1 MQRDQ
6 NPMNLSLY
14 IAKRYLFSKKSH
26 QVINIISGV
35 AIAGIALATAAMVC
49 TLSVFNGFQGVVAK
63 QFSAFDADIKITA
76 ASGKVIITDAP
87 EIGKVAE
94 MTDIATLSFCIEGKA
109 MAGYGGQ
116 QAMVTIKGV
125 DDNFASLTQIHKA
138 LYGPGEFILNDGMN
152 DYAVLGGGLVQ
163 KLNCGVLFTTP
174 LEIYVPNRQGS
185 INLTIPARN
194 FKKSELH
201 SSGLV
206 FILNQPEYDGEY
218 IITSDSFAR
227 NIFRRGANEATS
239 MELKLK
245 EGTNAAEVKKKIA
258 KALGNG
264 YTVQDRYEQQESIYK
279 VMQVEKLISYIFL
292 TFILMVACF
301 NIIGSLA
308 MLIIEKRE
316 NMKTLSSL
324 GAENKTIAN
333 IFVFEGAI
341 ISAMGAAIGIVA
353 GVALCLVQQHFGL
366 ISLGDGAMIVES
378 YPVEIVASDVA
389 ITFFTVILIGFLTV
403 WLPVKALTRKY
414 I

>member
-1 MQRDQ
+1 
-6 NPMNLSLY
+6 MNLSLY

-76 ASGKVIITDAP
+76 ASGKVITTDAP
-87 EIGKVAE
+87 EIGKVAD
-94 MTDIATLSFCIEGKA
+94 MQDIAALSFCVEGKA
-109 MAGYGGQ
+109 MASYGGS

-125 DDNFASLTQIHKA
+125 DDNFASLTEIDKV
-138 LYGPGEFILNDGMN
+138 LIGPGEFVLNDGMN
-152 DYAVLGGGLVQ
+152 DYAVLGGGLTGI
-163 KLNCGVLFTTP
+163 LNCGILFTTP
-174 LEIYVPNRQGS
+174 IEIYAPNRLENV
-185 INLTIPARN
+185 NLTIPARN

-201 SSGLV
+201 STGLV
-206 FILNQPEYDGEY
+206 FVLNQPEYDGEY

-227 NIFRRGANEATS
+227 NLFRREANEATS
-239 MELKLK
+239 MELKIRS
-245 EGTNAAEVKKKIA
+245 GANAAKTKKEIEA
-258 KALGNG
+258 ILGSG
-264 YTVQDRYEQQESIYK
+264 YTVQDRYEQQESVYK
-279 VMQVEKLISYIFL
+279 VMQVEKMISYIFL

-316 NMKTLSSL
+316 NMKTLRSL

-341 ISAMGAAIGIVA
+341 ISAMGAVIGIIA
-353 GVALCLVQQHFGL
+353 GVALTLAQQHFGL
-366 ISLGDGAMIVES
+366 ISLGDGAMIVDS
-378 YPVEIVASDVA
+378 YPVVIIPSDVA
-389 ITFFTVILIGFLTV
+389 ITFVTVIAVGFLTV
-403 WLPVKALTRKY
+403 WLPVKALTKRY

>member
-1 MQRDQ
+1 M
-6 NPMNLSLY
+6 
-14 IAKRYLFSKKSH
+14 
-26 QVINIISGV
+26 INIISGV

-63 QFSAFDADIKITA
+63 QFSAFDADIKVTA
-76 ASGKVIITDAP
+76 ASGKVITTDAP
-87 EIGKVAE
+87 EIQQVAAIPE
-94 MTDIATLSFCIEGKA
+94 IESKSFCVEGKA
-109 MAGYGGQ
+109 MAGIGGK

-125 DDNFASLTQIHKA
+125 DENFAALTNIQSILH
-138 LYGPGEFILNDGMN
+138 GPGEFIVSDGTD
-152 DYAVLGGGLVQ
+152 DYAVLGGGFAETLG
-163 KLNCGVLFTTP
+163 CGVFFNTP
-174 LEIYVPNRQGS
+174 LEIYVPNRQGN

-194 FKKSELH
+194 FKKSELQ

-227 NIFRRGANEATS
+227 DIFSREANEATS

-245 EGTNAAEVKKKIA
+245 GNANASKTKKEVEKI
-258 KALGNG
+258 LGSD
-264 YTVQDRYEQQESIYK
+264 YIVQDRYEQQESVYK
-279 VMQVEKLISYIFL
+279 VMQVEKMISYIFL

-316 NMKTLSSL
+316 NMKTLRSL
-324 GAENKTIAN
+324 GAESKTIAN

-341 ISAMGAAIGIVA
+341 ISAIGAVIGIVA
-353 GVALCLVQQHFGL
+353 GVALSLAQQHFGL
-366 ISLGDGAMIVES
+366 ITMGSTDDFIVES
-378 YPVEIVASDVA
+378 YPVEIIPGDVA
-389 ITFFTVILIGFLTV
+389 IIFATVIVVGFITV
-403 WLPVKALTRKY
+403 WLPVKALTKRY

>member
-1 MQRDQ
+1 
-6 NPMNLSLY
+6 MNLSLY

-63 QFSAFDADIKITA
+63 QFSAFDADIKVTA
-76 ASGKVIITDAP
+76 ASGKVITTDAP
-87 EIGKVAE
+87 EIGKVAD
-94 MTDIATLSFCIEGKA
+94 MQDIAALSFCVEGKA
-109 MAGYGGQ
+109 MASYGGS

-125 DDNFASLTQIHKA
+125 DNNFASLTEIDKV
-138 LYGPGEFILNDGMN
+138 LIGPGEFVLNDGMN
-152 DYAVLGGGLVQ
+152 DYAVLGGGLTGI
-163 KLNCGVLFTTP
+163 LNCGILFTTP
-174 LEIYVPNRQGS
+174 IEIYAPNRLENV
-185 INLTIPARN
+185 NLTIPARN

-201 SSGLV
+201 STGLV
-206 FILNQPEYDGEY
+206 FVLNQPEYDGEY

-227 NIFRRGANEATS
+227 NLFRREANEATS
-239 MELKLK
+239 MELKIRS
-245 EGTNAAEVKKKIA
+245 GANAAKTKKEIEA
-258 KALGNG
+258 ILGSG
-264 YTVQDRYEQQESIYK
+264 YTVQDRYEQQESVYK
-279 VMQVEKLISYIFL
+279 VMQVEKMISYIFL

-316 NMKTLSSL
+316 NMKTLRSL

-341 ISAMGAAIGIVA
+341 ISAMGAVIGIIA
-353 GVALCLVQQHFGL
+353 GVALTLAQQHFGL
-366 ISLGDGAMIVES
+366 ISMGGAGEFIVES
-378 YPVEIVASDVA
+378 YPVKIIPGDVA
-389 ITFFTVILIGFLTV
+389 ATFITVIVVGFITV

-414 I
+414 V

>member
-1 MQRDQ
+1 
-6 NPMNLSLY
+6 MNLSLY

-63 QFSAFDADIKITA
+63 QFSAFDADIKVTA
-76 ASGKVIITDAP
+76 ASGKVITTDAP
-87 EIGKVAE
+87 EIGKVAD
-94 MTDIATLSFCIEGKA
+94 MQDIAALSFCVEDKA
-109 MAGYGGQ
+109 MASYGGS

-125 DDNFASLTQIHKA
+125 DNNFASLTEIDKV
-138 LYGPGEFILNDGMN
+138 LIGPGEFVLNDGMN
-152 DYAVLGGGLVQ
+152 DYAVLGGGLTGI
-163 KLNCGVLFTTP
+163 LNCGILFTTP
-174 LEIYVPNRQGS
+174 IEIYAPNRLENV
-185 INLTIPARN
+185 NLTIPARN

-201 SSGLV
+201 STGLV
-206 FILNQPEYDGEY
+206 FVLNQPEYDGEY

-227 NIFRRGANEATS
+227 NLFRREANEATS
-239 MELKLK
+239 MELKIRS
-245 EGTNAAEVKKKIA
+245 GANAAKTKKEIEA
-258 KALGNG
+258 ILGSG
-264 YTVQDRYEQQESIYK
+264 YTVQDRYEQQESVYK
-279 VMQVEKLISYIFL
+279 VMQVEKMISYIFL

-316 NMKTLSSL
+316 NMKTLRSL

-341 ISAMGAAIGIVA
+341 ISAMGAVIGIIA
-353 GVALCLVQQHFGL
+353 GVALTLAQQHFGL
-366 ISLGDGAMIVES
+366 ISMGGAGEFIVES
-378 YPVEIVASDVA
+378 YPVKIIPGDVA
-389 ITFFTVILIGFLTV
+389 ATFITVIVVGFITV

-414 I
+414 V

>member
-1 MQRDQ
+1 
-6 NPMNLSLY
+6 MNLSLY
-14 IAKRYLFSKKSH
+14 IDKRYLFSKKSH

-49 TLSVFNGFQGVVAK
+49 TLSVFNGFQGIVAK
-63 QFSAFDADIKITA
+63 QFSAFDADIKVTA
-76 ASGKVIITDAP
+76 ASGKVITTDAP
-87 EIGKVAE
+87 EIQQVAGIPE
-94 MTDIATLSFCIEGKA
+94 IESKSFCVEGKA
-109 MAGYGGQ
+109 MAGIGGK

-125 DDNFASLTQIHKA
+125 DENFAALTNIQSILH
-138 LYGPGEFILNDGMN
+138 GPGEFILNDGTDN
-152 DYAVLGGGLVQ
+152 YAVLGGGLAET
-163 KLNCGVLFTTP
+163 LRCGVFFDTP
-174 LEIYVPNRQGS
+174 LEIYVPNRQGN

-194 FKKSELH
+194 FRKSELQ

-218 IITSDSFAR
+218 IITSDNFAR
-227 NIFRRGANEATS
+227 DVFSREANEATS

-245 EGTNAAEVKKKIA
+245 GNANASKTKKEVEKI
-258 KALGNG
+258 LGSD
-264 YTVQDRYEQQESIYK
+264 YIVQDRYEQQESVYK
-279 VMQVEKLISYIFL
+279 VMQVEKMISYIFL

-316 NMKTLSSL
+316 NMKTLRSL

-341 ISAMGAAIGIVA
+341 ISAIGAVIGIVA
-353 GVALCLVQQHFGL
+353 GVALSLAQQHFGL
-366 ISLGDGAMIVES
+366 ITMGSTDDFIVES
-378 YPVEIVASDVA
+378 YPVEIIPGDVA
-389 ITFFTVILIGFLTV
+389 IIFATVIVVGFITV
-403 WLPVKALTRKY
+403 WLPVKALTKRY

>member
-1 MQRDQ
+1 
-6 NPMNLSLY
+6 MNLSLY

-63 QFSAFDADIKITA
+63 QFSAFDADIRITA
-76 ASGKVIITDAP
+76 ASGKIITKDAP
-87 EIGKVAE
+87 EIEKVAGMDE
-94 MTDIATLSFCIEGKA
+94 IEAKSFCVEGKA
-109 MAGYGGQ
+109 MAGIGGK

-125 DDNFASLTQIHKA
+125 DNDFASLTDIQSI
-138 LYGPGEFILNDGMN
+138 LYGPGEFVLKDGTD
-152 DYAVLGGGLVQ
+152 DYAVLGGGLAET
-163 KLNCGVLFTTP
+163 LGCGLFFDTP
-174 LEIYVPNRQGS
+174 LEIYVPNRQGN

-194 FKKSELH
+194 FKKSELY

-227 NIFRRGANEATS
+227 DIFSREANEATS

-245 EGTNAAEVKKKIA
+245 GEANTAKTKKEVEKI
-258 KALGNG
+258 LGSD
-264 YTVQDRYEQQESIYK
+264 YIVQDRYEQQESVYK
-279 VMQVEKLISYIFL
+279 VMQVEKMISYIFL

-316 NMKTLSSL
+316 NMKTLRSL

-341 ISAMGAAIGIVA
+341 ISAIGAVIGIVA
-353 GVALCLVQQHFGL
+353 GVALSLAQQHFGL
-366 ISLGDGAMIVES
+366 IKMGSTDDFIVGS
-378 YPVEIVASDVA
+378 YPVEIVPSDVA
-389 ITFFTVILIGFLTV
+389 IIFATVIVVGFVTV
-403 WLPVKALTRKY
+403 WLPVKALTKKY

>member
-1 MQRDQ
+1 
-6 NPMNLSLY
+6 MNLSLY
-14 IAKRYLFSKKSH
+14 IAMRYLFSKKSH

-49 TLSVFNGFQGVVAK
+49 TLSVFNGFQSVVAK
-63 QFSAFDADIKITA
+63 QFSAFDADIKIVA
-76 ASGKVIITDAP
+76 ASGKVFTTDAP
-87 EIGKVAE
+87 EIGKVAD
-94 MTDIATLSFCIEGKA
+94 MQDIAALSFCVEGKA

-125 DDNFASLTQIHKA
+125 DDSFAPLTGIGKA
-138 LYGPGEFILNDGMN
+138 LYGPGEFVLNDGMN

-163 KLNCGVLFTTP
+163 KLNCGVLFTKP
-174 LEIYVPNRQGS
+174 LEIYAPNRLGN

-194 FKKSELH
+194 FKKAELH

-206 FILNQPEYDGEY
+206 FILNQPKYDDEY
-218 IITSDSFAR
+218 IITSDDFAR
-227 NIFRRGANEATS
+227 KLFQREANEATS
-239 MELKLK
+239 MKLK
-245 EGTNAAEVKKKIA
+245 VGDNADAAKVKKEIEKI
-258 KALGNG
+258 LGSD
-264 YTVQDRYEQQESIYK
+264 YIVQDRYEQQMDVYK
-279 VMQVEKLISYIFL
+279 VMQVEKIISYIFL

-316 NMKTLSSL
+316 NMRTLYSM

-341 ISAMGAAIGIVA
+341 ISALGAAIGIVA
-353 GVALCLVQQHFGL
+353 GVALSLAQQHFGL
-366 ISLGDGAMIVES
+366 ISLGDGVMIVES

-389 ITFFTVILIGFLTV
+389 MTFFTVIAVGFVTV

>member
-1 MQRDQ
+1 
-6 NPMNLSLY
+6 MNLSLY

-76 ASGKVIITDAP
+76 ASGKVITTDAP
-87 EIGKVAE
+87 EILQVGE
-94 MTDIATLSFCIEGKA
+94 IPDIESKSFCVEGEA
-109 MAGYGGQ
+109 MAGIGGK

-125 DDNFASLTQIHKA
+125 DENFASLTNIQSILH
-138 LYGPGEFILNDGMN
+138 GPGEFILSDGTD
-152 DYAVLGGGLVQ
+152 DYAVLGGGLAET
-163 KLNCGVLFTTP
+163 LGCGVFFNTP
-174 LEIYVPNRQGS
+174 LEIYVPNRQGN

-194 FKKSELH
+194 FKKSELQ

-227 NIFRRGANEATS
+227 DIFSREANEATS

-245 EGTNAAEVKKKIA
+245 GNANASKTKKEVEKI
-258 KALGNG
+258 LGSD
-264 YTVQDRYEQQESIYK
+264 YIVQDRYEQQESVYK
-279 VMQVEKLISYIFL
+279 VMQVEKMISYIFL

-308 MLIIEKRE
+308 MLIIEKRD
-316 NMKTLSSL
+316 NMKTLRSL

-341 ISAMGAAIGIVA
+341 ISAIGAVIGIVA
-353 GVALCLVQQHFGL
+353 GVALSLAQQHFGL
-366 ISLGDGAMIVES
+366 ITMGSTDDFIVES
-378 YPVEIVASDVA
+378 YPVEIIPGDVA
-389 ITFFTVILIGFLTV
+389 IIFATVIVVGFITV
-403 WLPVKALTRKY
+403 WLPVKALTKRY

>member
-1 MQRDQ
+1 
-6 NPMNLSLY
+6 MNLSLY

-76 ASGKVIITDAP
+76 ASGKVITTDAP
-87 EIGKVAE
+87 EIGKVAD
-94 MTDIATLSFCIEGKA
+94 MQDIAALSFCVEGKA
-109 MAGYGGQ
+109 MASYGGS

-125 DDNFASLTQIHKA
+125 DDNFASLTEIDKV
-138 LYGPGEFILNDGMN
+138 LIGPGEFVLNDGMN
-152 DYAVLGGGLVQ
+152 DYAVLGGGLTGI
-163 KLNCGVLFTTP
+163 LNCGILFTTP
-174 LEIYVPNRQGS
+174 IEIYAPNRLENV
-185 INLTIPARN
+185 NLTIPARN

-201 SSGLV
+201 STGLV
-206 FILNQPEYDGEY
+206 FVLNQPEYDGEY

-227 NIFRRGANEATS
+227 NLFRREANEATS
-239 MELKLK
+239 MELKIRS
-245 EGTNAAEVKKKIA
+245 GANAAKTKKEIEA
-258 KALGNG
+258 ILGSG
-264 YTVQDRYEQQESIYK
+264 YTVQDRYEQQESVYK
-279 VMQVEKLISYIFL
+279 VMQVEKMISYIFL

-316 NMKTLSSL
+316 NMKTLRSL

-341 ISAMGAAIGIVA
+341 ISAMGAVIGIIA
-353 GVALCLVQQHFGL
+353 GVALTLAQQHFGL
-366 ISLGDGAMIVES
+366 ISMGGAGEFIVES
-378 YPVEIVASDVA
+378 YPVKIIPGDVA
-389 ITFFTVILIGFLTV
+389 ATFITVIVVGFITV

-414 I
+414 V

>member
-1 MQRDQ
+1 
-6 NPMNLSLY
+6 MNLSLY

-76 ASGKVIITDAP
+76 ASGKVITTDAP
-87 EIGKVAE
+87 EIGKVAD
-94 MTDIATLSFCIEGKA
+94 MQDIAALSFCVEGKA
-109 MAGYGGQ
+109 MASYGGS

-125 DDNFASLTQIHKA
+125 DNNFASLTEIDKV
-138 LYGPGEFILNDGMN
+138 LIGPGEFVLNDGMN
-152 DYAVLGGGLVQ
+152 DYAVLGGGLTGI
-163 KLNCGVLFTTP
+163 LNCGILFTTP
-174 LEIYVPNRQGS
+174 IEIYAPNRLENV
-185 INLTIPARN
+185 NLTIPARN

-201 SSGLV
+201 STGLV
-206 FILNQPEYDGEY
+206 FVLNQPEYDGEY

-227 NIFRRGANEATS
+227 NLFRREVNEATS
-239 MELKLK
+239 MELKIRS
-245 EGTNAAEVKKKIA
+245 GANAAKTKKEIEA
-258 KALGNG
+258 ILGSG
-264 YTVQDRYEQQESIYK
+264 YTVQDRYEQQESVYK
-279 VMQVEKLISYIFL
+279 VMQVEKMISYIFL

-316 NMKTLSSL
+316 NMKTLRSL

-341 ISAMGAAIGIVA
+341 ISAMGAVIGIIA
-353 GVALCLVQQHFGL
+353 GVALTLAQQHFGL
-366 ISLGDGAMIVES
+366 ISMGGAGEFIVES
-378 YPVEIVASDVA
+378 YPVKIIPGDVA
-389 ITFFTVILIGFLTV
+389 ATFITVIVVGFITV

-414 I
+414 V

>member
-1 MQRDQ
+1 
-6 NPMNLSLY
+6 MNLSLY

-76 ASGKVIITDAP
+76 ASGKVITTDAP
-87 EIGKVAE
+87 EILQVGE
-94 MTDIATLSFCIEGKA
+94 IPDIESKSFCVEGKA
-109 MAGYGGQ
+109 MAGIGGK

-125 DDNFASLTQIHKA
+125 DENFASLTNIQSILH
-138 LYGPGEFILNDGMN
+138 GPGEFILSDGTD
-152 DYAVLGGGLVQ
+152 DYAVLGGGLAE
-163 KLNCGVLFTTP
+163 KLRCSVFFDTP
-174 LEIYVPNRQGS
+174 LEIYVPNRQGN

-194 FKKSELH
+194 FKKSELQ

-227 NIFRRGANEATS
+227 DIFSREANEATS

-245 EGTNAAEVKKKIA
+245 GNANASKTKKEVENI
-258 KALGNG
+258 LGSD
-264 YTVQDRYEQQESIYK
+264 YIVQDRYEQQESVYK
-279 VMQVEKLISYIFL
+279 VMQVEKMISYIFL

-308 MLIIEKRE
+308 MLIIEKRD
-316 NMKTLSSL
+316 NMKTLRSL

-341 ISAMGAAIGIVA
+341 ISAIGAVIGIVA
-353 GVALCLVQQHFGL
+353 GVALSLAQQHFGI
-366 ISLGDGAMIVES
+366 ISMGGDGAFVVDS
-378 YPVEIVASDVA
+378 YPVEVHLNDI
-389 ITFFTVILIGFLTV
+389 ITTFFTVLAVGIAAV
-403 WLPVKALTRKY
+403 WLPVRILTRKLL
-414 I
+414 

>member
-1 MQRDQ
+1 
-6 NPMNLSLY
+6 MNLSLY

-76 ASGKVIITDAP
+76 ASGKVITTDAP
-87 EIGKVAE
+87 EILQVGE
-94 MTDIATLSFCIEGKA
+94 IPDIESKSFCVEGKA
-109 MAGYGGQ
+109 MAGIGGK

-125 DDNFASLTQIHKA
+125 DENFASLTNIQSI
-138 LYGPGEFILNDGMN
+138 LYGPGEFILSDGTD
-152 DYAVLGGGLVQ
+152 DYAVLGGGLAET
-163 KLNCGVLFTTP
+163 LGCGVFFNTP
-174 LEIYVPNRQGS
+174 LEIYVPNRQGN

-194 FKKSELH
+194 FKKSELQ

-227 NIFRRGANEATS
+227 DIFSREANEATS
-239 MELKLK
+239 MALKLK
-245 EGTNAAEVKKKIA
+245 GNANASKTKKEVEKI
-258 KALGNG
+258 LGSD
-264 YTVQDRYEQQESIYK
+264 YIVQDRYEQQESVYK
-279 VMQVEKLISYIFL
+279 VMQVEKMISYIFL

-308 MLIIEKRE
+308 MLIIEKRD
-316 NMKTLSSL
+316 NMKTLRSL

-341 ISAMGAAIGIVA
+341 ISAIGAVIGIVA
-353 GVALCLVQQHFGL
+353 GVALSLAQQHFGL
-366 ISLGDGAMIVES
+366 ITMGSTDDFIIES
-378 YPVEIVASDVA
+378 YPVEIIPGDVA
-389 ITFFTVILIGFLTV
+389 IIFATVIVVGFITV
-403 WLPVKALTRKY
+403 WLPVKALTKRY

>member
-1 MQRDQ
+1 
-6 NPMNLSLY
+6 MNLSLY

-26 QVINIISGV
+26 QVINTISGV

-76 ASGKVIITDAP
+76 ASGKVITTDAP
-87 EIGKVAE
+87 EIGKVAD
-94 MTDIATLSFCIEGKA
+94 MQDIAALSFCVEGKA
-109 MAGYGGQ
+109 MASYGGS

-125 DDNFASLTQIHKA
+125 DNNFASLTEIDKV
-138 LYGPGEFILNDGMN
+138 LIGPGEFVLNDGMN
-152 DYAVLGGGLVQ
+152 DYAVLGGGLTGI
-163 KLNCGVLFTTP
+163 LNCGILFTTP
-174 LEIYVPNRQGS
+174 IEIYAPNRLENV
-185 INLTIPARN
+185 NLTIPARN

-201 SSGLV
+201 STGLV
-206 FILNQPEYDGEY
+206 FVLNQPEYDGEY

-227 NIFRRGANEATS
+227 NLFRREANEATS
-239 MELKLK
+239 MELKIRS
-245 EGTNAAEVKKKIA
+245 GANAAKTKKEIEA
-258 KALGNG
+258 ILGSG
-264 YTVQDRYEQQESIYK
+264 YTVQDRYEQQESVYK
-279 VMQVEKLISYIFL
+279 VMQVEKMISYIFL

-316 NMKTLSSL
+316 NMKTLRSL

-341 ISAMGAAIGIVA
+341 ISAMGAVIGIIA
-353 GVALCLVQQHFGL
+353 GVALTLAQQHFGL
-366 ISLGDGAMIVES
+366 ISMGGAGEFIVES
-378 YPVEIVASDVA
+378 YPVKIIPGDVA
-389 ITFFTVILIGFLTV
+389 ATFITVIVVGFITV

-414 I
+414 V

>member
-1 MQRDQ
+1 
-6 NPMNLSLY
+6 MNLSLY

-76 ASGKVIITDAP
+76 ASGKVITTDAP
-87 EIGKVAE
+87 EIGKVAD
-94 MTDIATLSFCIEGKA
+94 MQDIAALSFCVEGKA
-109 MAGYGGQ
+109 MASYGGS

-125 DDNFASLTQIHKA
+125 DDNFASLTEIDKV
-138 LYGPGEFILNDGMN
+138 LIGPGEFVLNDGMN
-152 DYAVLGGGLVQ
+152 DYAVLGGGLTGI
-163 KLNCGVLFTTP
+163 LNCGILFTTP
-174 LEIYVPNRQGS
+174 IEIYAPNRLENV
-185 INLTIPARN
+185 NLTIPARN

-201 SSGLV
+201 STGLV
-206 FILNQPEYDGEY
+206 FVLNQPEYDGEY

-227 NIFRRGANEATS
+227 NLFRREVNEATS
-239 MELKLK
+239 MELKIRS
-245 EGTNAAEVKKKIA
+245 GANAAKTKKEIEA
-258 KALGNG
+258 ILGSG
-264 YTVQDRYEQQESIYK
+264 YTVQDRYEQQESVYK
-279 VMQVEKLISYIFL
+279 VMQVEKMISYIFL

-316 NMKTLSSL
+316 NMKTLRSL

-341 ISAMGAAIGIVA
+341 ISAMGAVIGIIA
-353 GVALCLVQQHFGL
+353 GVALTLAQQHFGL
-366 ISLGDGAMIVES
+366 ISMGGAGEFIVES
-378 YPVEIVASDVA
+378 YPVKIIPGDVA
-389 ITFFTVILIGFLTV
+389 ATFITVIVVGFITV

-414 I
+414 V

>member
-1 MQRDQ
+1 
-6 NPMNLSLY
+6 MNLSLY

-63 QFSAFDADIKITA
+63 QFSAFDADIRITA
-76 ASGKVIITDAP
+76 ASGKVITTDASEIEEVAGMP
-87 EIGKVAE
+87 EIEAK
-94 MTDIATLSFCIEGKA
+94 SFCVEGKA
-109 MAGYGGQ
+109 MAGIGGKQ
-116 QAMVTIKGV
+116 TMVTIKGV
-125 DDNFASLTQIHKA
+125 DNNFASLTNIQEI
-138 LYGPGEFILNDGMN
+138 LYGPGEFVLNDGTN
-152 DYAVLGGGLVQ
+152 DYAVLGGGLTET
-163 KLNCGVLFTTP
+163 LGCGVLFDTP
-174 LEIYVPNRQGS
+174 LEIYVPNRQGNV
-185 INLTIPARN
+185 NLTIPARN
-194 FKKSELH
+194 FKKSEVY

-206 FILNQPEYDGEY
+206 FVLNQPEYDGEY

-227 NIFRRGANEATS
+227 DIFSREANEATS

-245 EGTNAAEVKKKIA
+245 GNVNAAKTKKEVEKI
-258 KALGNG
+258 LGSN
-264 YTVQDRYEQQESIYK
+264 YIVQDRYEQQESVYK
-279 VMQVEKLISYIFL
+279 VMQVEKMISYIFL

-316 NMKTLSSL
+316 NMKTLHSL

-341 ISAMGAAIGIVA
+341 ISTIGAIIGIVA
-353 GVALCLVQQHFGL
+353 GVALSLLQQHFGL
-366 ISLGDGAMIVES
+366 ISMGSTDDFIVES
-378 YPVEIVASDVA
+378 YPVEIVPGDVA
-389 ITFFTVILIGFLTV
+389 LIFATVIVVGFITV
-403 WLPVKALTRKY
+403 WLPVKALTKRY

>member
-1 MQRDQ
+1 
-6 NPMNLSLY
+6 MNLSLY

-76 ASGKVIITDAP
+76 ASGKVITTDAP
-87 EIGKVAE
+87 EIGKVAD
-94 MTDIATLSFCIEGKA
+94 MQDIAALSFCVEDKA
-109 MAGYGGQ
+109 MASYGGS

-125 DDNFASLTQIHKA
+125 DNNFASLTEIDKV
-138 LYGPGEFILNDGMN
+138 LIGPGEFVLNDGMN
-152 DYAVLGGGLVQ
+152 DYAVLGGGLTGI
-163 KLNCGVLFTTP
+163 LNCGILFTTP
-174 LEIYVPNRQGS
+174 IEIYAPNRLENV
-185 INLTIPARN
+185 NLTIPARN

-201 SSGLV
+201 STGLV
-206 FILNQPEYDGEY
+206 FVLNQPEYDGEY

-227 NIFRRGANEATS
+227 NLFRREANEATS
-239 MELKLK
+239 MELKIRS
-245 EGTNAAEVKKKIA
+245 GANAAKTKKEIEA
-258 KALGNG
+258 ILGSG
-264 YTVQDRYEQQESIYK
+264 YTVQDRYEQQESVYK
-279 VMQVEKLISYIFL
+279 VMQVEKMISYIFL

-316 NMKTLSSL
+316 NMKTLRSL

-341 ISAMGAAIGIVA
+341 ISAMGAVIGIIA
-353 GVALCLVQQHFGL
+353 GVALTLAQQHFGL
-366 ISLGDGAMIVES
+366 ISMGGAGEFIVES
-378 YPVEIVASDVA
+378 YPVKIIPGDVA
-389 ITFFTVILIGFLTV
+389 ATFITVIVVGFITV

-414 I
+414 V

>member
-1 MQRDQ
+1 
-6 NPMNLSLY
+6 MNLSLY

-76 ASGKVIITDAP
+76 ASGKVITTDAP
-87 EIGKVAE
+87 EIVKVAD
-94 MTDIATLSFCIEGKA
+94 MQNIAALSFCVEGKA
-109 MAGYGGQ
+109 LASYGGS

-125 DDNFASLTQIHKA
+125 DNNFASLTEIDKV
-138 LYGPGEFILNDGMN
+138 LIGPGEFVLNDDMN
-152 DYAVLGGGLVQ
+152 DYAVLGGGLTGI
-163 KLNCGVLFTTP
+163 LNCGILFTTP
-174 LEIYVPNRQGS
+174 IEIYAPNRLENV
-185 INLTIPARN
+185 NLTIPARN

-201 SSGLV
+201 SAGLV
-206 FILNQPEYDGEY
+206 FVLNQPEYDGEY

-227 NIFRRGANEATS
+227 NLFRREANEATS
-239 MELKLK
+239 MELKIRS
-245 EGTNAAEVKKKIA
+245 GANAAKTKKEIEA
-258 KALGNG
+258 ILGSG
-264 YTVQDRYEQQESIYK
+264 YTVQDRYEQQESVYK
-279 VMQVEKLISYIFL
+279 VMQVEKMISYIFL

-316 NMKTLSSL
+316 NMKTLRSL

-341 ISAMGAAIGIVA
+341 ISAMGAVIGIIA
-353 GVALCLVQQHFGL
+353 GVALTLAQQHFGL
-366 ISLGDGAMIVES
+366 ISMGGAGEFIVES
-378 YPVEIVASDVA
+378 YPVEIVPGDVA
-389 ITFFTVILIGFLTV
+389 ATFITVIVVGFITV

-414 I
+414 V